1 MSQDSRPVNASNAS
15 PNRRPSVTVYNRL
28 VRDKMPEI
36 IEAMGNIAVYQILD
50 DTAFRDALL
59 STISR
64 SAAQFSETESLESL
78 ADLLDCIDIWL
89 EMNDLTMEEVE
100 KARAERVKRCGNFH
114 QKMFLEV
121 VADGASSDALQLR
134 EFRC

>member
-1 MSQDSRPVNASNAS
+1 
-15 PNRRPSVTVYNRL
+15 
-28 VRDKMPEI
+28 
-36 IEAMGNIAVYQILD
+36 MGNIAVYQILD
-50 DTAFRDALL
+50 DAAFCDALL

-64 SAAQFSETESLESL
+64 SAAQFSETQSLESL

-114 QKMFLEV
+114 QKTFLEV